1 MGLLV
6 VHESFRAEAREKPG
20 VLLGQVKFE
29 MLLDICGASTMF
41 HKLEF
46 REEME
51 LTKVEI
57 ILWKMKFITMAL
69 DNAILGEYVDST

>member
-1 MGLLV
+1 MRVLGLRLGKSQ
-6 VHESFRAEAREKPG
+6 EFY
-20 VLLGQVKFE
+20 LGQVKFE
-29 MLLDICGASTMF
+29 MLLDIYGASTMF
-41 HKLEF
+41 HKLKF

-51 LTKVEI
+51 LTKAEI